1 MQEALDADTI
11 DPITDLVN
19 GFAQLSSGFP
29 GVDHRSQIILGIS
42 SPFAS
47 LVFRF
52 RIRVSDG
59 GAGTGEVDRHGRLSV
74 GRGPRQVHKEIFKV
88 ARHQVPCRFHGM
100 SRNSAYVNGMFVR
113 LSSKFSKPSDRRIN
127 VGNSSLSN
135 S

>member
-11 DPITDLVN
+11 DPITGRVN

-29 GVDHRSQIILGIS
+29 GVDHRSQIILGNS
-42 SPFAS
+42 FPFAS

-52 RIRVSDG
+52 GIRVSDG
-59 GAGTGEVDRHGRLSV
+59 GAGTGGVKRRSRLSV
-74 GRGPRQVHKEIFKV
+74 RRGPRQVHKEIFKV
-88 ARHQVPCRFHGM
+88 ARHQVPRRCRGM
-100 SRNSAYVNGMFVR
+100 SRFSAYVNGMFVR
-113 LSSKFSKPSDRRIN
+113 LSSRISKPSDRRIN